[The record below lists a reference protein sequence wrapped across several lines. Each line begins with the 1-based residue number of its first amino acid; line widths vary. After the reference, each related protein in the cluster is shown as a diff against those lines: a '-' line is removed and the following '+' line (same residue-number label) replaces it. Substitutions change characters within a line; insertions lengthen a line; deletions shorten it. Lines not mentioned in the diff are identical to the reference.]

1 MLTAPDSLSHPSHSM
16 SPVLPD
22 GSTRRGDGWCFGKN
36 AEEVHKHKPG
46 VFLLAKAAWD
56 WERTGVFLPVKAAWN
71 WERTGVFLLVKA
83 AWDWARTGDCTV
95 SEGSSGD
102 ASHTHGYISIQNK
115 AILLIISSESLFYA
129 KIWILFL
136 ITII

>member
-1 MLTAPDSLSHPSHSM
+1 MLTAPGSLSHPSHSM

-71 WERTGVFLLVKA
+71 WERTG
-83 AWDWARTGDCTV
+83 DCTV

-102 ASHTHGYISIQNK
+102 ASHTQGYISIQNK
-115 AILLIISSESLFYA
+115 AILLIISSES
-129 KIWILFL
+129 
-136 ITII
+136 